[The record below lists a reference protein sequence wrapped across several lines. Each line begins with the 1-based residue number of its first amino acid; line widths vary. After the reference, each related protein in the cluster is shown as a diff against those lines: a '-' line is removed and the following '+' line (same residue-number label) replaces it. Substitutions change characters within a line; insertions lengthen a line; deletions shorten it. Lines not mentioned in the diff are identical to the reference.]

1 MTISATDVGVK
12 VGKRQLLKN
21 VTAQFP
27 STGLH
32 AIVGPNGAGKS
43 TFLKTLCGLLPLT
56 SGQVQF
62 DQQCLNAYSPLQRA
76 ANVAYLPQQNQ
87 CHWELS
93 VEQVIQVGLLA
104 APHLSRDMQAET
116 LTSVIEQ
123 FDLDALQTQNFNTLS
138 GGEKARVLL
147 ARAMVAKPRC
157 LLADEPLNG
166 LDIKYQSKILQTLR
180 EIADQDTAI
189 VVVLHDLN
197 HVLAYAHTA
206 SLFDEGELIEQ
217 GAASEVLSS
226 QNIDRYFQVKT
237 ERIGYA
243 DGELIVLQR

>member
-1 MTISATDVGVK
+1 MTLSVANIEVK
-12 VGKRQLLKN
+12 VGSRRLLSN

-43 TFLKTLCGLLPLT
+43 TFLKALCGLQPLT

-62 DQQCLNAYSPLQRA
+62 DQQNLSTYSSLQRA
-76 ANVAYLPQQNQ
+76 ANIAYLPQQNQ
-87 CHWELS
+87 CHWELNI
-93 VEQVIQVGLLA
+93 EQVIQVGLLA
-104 APHLSRDMQAET
+104 APHLNRDKQAEM
-116 LTSVIEQ
+116 LASAIQQ
-123 FDLDALQTQNFNTLS
+123 FDLGALQNQNFNTLS

-180 EIADQDTAI
+180 AIADAGTTI

-197 HVLAYAHTA
+197 HVLTYAHSAT
-206 SLFDEGELIEQ
+206 LFNEGELIEQ
-217 GAASEVLSS
+217 GAVSDVLSS
-226 QNIDRYFQVKT
+226 ENIDRYFQVQT
-237 ERIGYA
+237 ERIQYA
-243 DGELIVLQR
+243 EGELIVLQR